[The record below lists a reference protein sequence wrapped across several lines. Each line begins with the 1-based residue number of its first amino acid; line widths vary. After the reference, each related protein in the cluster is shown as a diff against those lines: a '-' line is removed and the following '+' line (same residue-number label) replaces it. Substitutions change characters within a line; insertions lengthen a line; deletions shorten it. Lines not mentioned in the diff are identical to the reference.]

1 MHVPLHSS
9 LGPCIVHQQR
19 AFLHVTS
26 DFLTS
31 KRKSYNHVLMGRLIS
46 RKYGLHVHVPLES
59 LLVSE
64 SAIWFQNLTAWIS
77 QSCELVS
84 WVEAEE
90 VSTKNKKKYRKLITL
105 IIMVWV
111 FHKFT
116 YIITTDLQVYN
127 TNSLCD
133 QLPVGLLAQMIEK
146 STAVALQRSFVLILF
161 KPEFSLDL
169 N

>member
-1 MHVPLHSS
+1 M
-9 LGPCIVHQQR
+9 
-19 AFLHVTS
+19 HVTS

-59 LLVSE
+59 LLASE

-90 VSTKNKKKYRKLITL
+90 VSTKNKKKVQKINYIDHNGLDLSQIHL
-105 IIMVWV
+105 P
-111 FHKFT
+111 
-116 YIITTDLQVYN
+116 YIITTDLHVY
-127 TNSLCD
+127 
-133 QLPVGLLAQMIEK
+133 I
-146 STAVALQRSFVLILF
+146 
-161 KPEFSLDL
+161 
-169 N
+169 